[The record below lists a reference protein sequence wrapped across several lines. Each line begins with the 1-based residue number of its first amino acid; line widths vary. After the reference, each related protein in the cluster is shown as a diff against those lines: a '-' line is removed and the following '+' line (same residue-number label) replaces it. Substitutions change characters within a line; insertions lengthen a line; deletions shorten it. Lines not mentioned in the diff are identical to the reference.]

1 MLAKIYGASAIY
13 CIDINQ
19 NKVNFCKKMN
29 LGICVDGRT
38 SEIDC
43 LIDLND
49 RLSPD
54 LIIIA
59 TSDMSVLPKSVDII
73 RKGGTI
79 LIFGEPQKEIN
90 VNVDINKIYSKEV
103 RLLTTYAATN
113 EEIHEALHMITKK
126 EIDVNKIITHRYT
139 ILESKDAFKKL
150 HDRND
155 VIKAIIIN
163 K

>member
-13 CIDINQ
+13 CVDINQ
-19 NKVNFCKKMN
+19 NKVDFCKKMN
-29 LGICVDGRT
+29 LGICVDGKT
-38 SEIDC
+38 SEIES

-49 RLSPD
+49 RLRPD

-59 TSDMSVLPKSVDII
+59 TYDMTVLPKSVDII

-103 RLLTTYAATN
+103 RIKTTYAATN
-113 EEIHEALHMITKK
+113 EEIQEALHMITKM
-126 EIDVNKIITHRYT
+126 EIDVNKIITHRYS
-139 ILESKDAFKKL
+139 ILESKDAFKKV

-163 K
+163 Q